1 MAEITAKMVK
11 DLRAK
16 TGAGMMDCKKALVK
30 ANGDLDK
37 AIEELRKAGLAN
49 ADKKGSRNA
58 AEGVVNIHISDDY
71 KTATISEI
79 NCETDFV
86 AKNADFQE
94 FVTSTTEHIQKTEP
108 VDVEAL
114 LNGEFKG
121 AKFEEE
127 LKTIIAKIGENIVV
141 RRFATIKTD
150 ANGVV
155 NGYVHMGGKVGVVV
169 AAACDKPETAEAVK
183 DVLKDIAMHAAA
195 MAPKYLNPESIPVED
210 IEKEVEIAKAQ
221 LLKEGK
227 PEQIIEKIIPGK
239 IKRFEA
245 DNCLTKQ
252 AFVKDDK
259 KTVEQVLSDAAKAAG
274 GEAKLA
280 EYIRYEMGEGLTK
293 NGCTLAAEVEATL
306 GSLKS

>member
-1 MAEITAKMVK
+1 MANVTAKMVK

-16 TGAGMMDCKKALVK
+16 TGAGMMDCKKALVE
-30 ANGDLDK
+30 ANGDEEK
-37 AIEELRKAGLAN
+37 AIEVLRKKGLAN

-58 AEGVVNIHISDDY
+58 AEGVVHITISDDY
-71 KTATISEI
+71 RTATISEI

-94 FVTSTTEHIQKTEP
+94 FVTTTTEHIQKTEP
-108 VDVEAL
+108 ADVDAL

-150 ANGVV
+150 ENGIV
-155 NGYVHMGGKVGVVV
+155 NGYVHMGGKVGVIV
-169 AAACDKPETAEAVK
+169 AASCDKPETAEALK
-183 DVLKDIAMHAAA
+183 NTLKDIAMHAAA
-195 MAPKYLNPESIPVED
+195 MAPKYINPKAIPTED
-210 IEKEVEIAKAQ
+210 IEKEKEIAKAQ

-227 PEQIIEKIIPGK
+227 PENIIEKIIPGK
-239 IKRFEA
+239 IKKFESE
-245 DNCLTKQ
+245 NCLTKQ

-259 KTVEQVLSDAAKAAG
+259 KTVEEVLSEAAKSVDG
-274 GEAKLA
+274 KAKLV

-293 NGCTLAAEVEATL
+293 NGCTLAAEVAAALE
-306 GSLKS
+306 

>member
-16 TGAGMMDCKKALVK
+16 TGAGMMDCKKALVE
-30 ANGDLDK
+30 ANGDEEK
-37 AIEELRKAGLAN
+37 AVEVLRKKGLAN
-49 ADKKGSRNA
+49 ADKKGDRNA
-58 AEGVVNIHISDDY
+58 AEGVVHIQLSDDY
-71 KTATISEI
+71 RTATISEI

-86 AKNADFQE
+86 AKNADFQT
-94 FVTSTTEHIQKTEP
+94 FVTETTQHIQKIGVAD
-108 VDVEAL
+108 VDAL
-114 LNGEFKG
+114 LNSEFKG

-127 LKTIIAKIGENIVV
+127 LKTVIAKIGENIVI

-150 ANGVV
+150 ENGIL

-169 AAACDKPETAEAVK
+169 GAACDNPQTAQAVK
-183 DVLKDIAMHAAA
+183 DVLRDIAMHAAA
-195 MAPKYLNPESIPVED
+195 MAPRYLDPQSIPAED

-227 PEQIIEKIIPGK
+227 PENIIEKIIPGK
-239 IKRFEA
+239 IKKFEA

-259 KTVEQVLSDAAKAAG
+259 KTVEEVLNEAAKAAG
-274 GEAKLA
+274 GKATLV

-293 NGCTLAAEVEATL
+293 NGCTLAAEVEAA
-306 GSLKS
+306 LK

>member
-11 DLRAK
+11 DLRTK
-16 TGAGMMDCKKALVK
+16 TSAGMMDCKKALVE
-30 ANGDLDK
+30 ANGDEEK
-37 AIEELRKAGLAN
+37 AIEILRKKGLAN
-49 ADKKGSRNA
+49 ADKKGDRNA
-58 AEGVVNIHISDDY
+58 AEGVVNVTISDDY

-94 FVTSTTEHIQKTEP
+94 FVTATTEQIQKTEP

-127 LKTIIAKIGENIVV
+127 LKTIISKIGENIVV
-141 RRFATIKTD
+141 RRFTTIKAD
-150 ANGVV
+150 ENGVV
-155 NGYVHMGGKVGVVV
+155 NGYVHMGGKVGVIV

-183 DVLKDIAMHAAA
+183 EILRDIAMHAAA
-195 MAPKYLNPESIPVED
+195 MSPKYLNPESIPAED
-210 IEKEVEIAKAQ
+210 LEKEKEIAKAQ
-221 LLKEGK
+221 LEKEGK
-227 PEQIIEKIIPGK
+227 PANIIEKIIPGK
-239 IKRFEA
+239 IKRFES

-259 KTVEQVLSDAAKAAG
+259 KTVEQVLADTAKAVN
-274 GEAKLA
+274 GEAKLV
-280 EYIRYEMGEGLTK
+280 EYVRYEMGEGLTK
-293 NGCTLAAEVEATL
+293 NGCTLAAEVAAAL
-306 GSLKS
+306 N

>member
-37 AIEELRKAGLAN
+37 AVEELRKAGLAN

-94 FVTSTTEHIQKTEP
+94 FVTATTEQIQKTEP

-121 AKFEEE
+121 ATFEEE
-127 LKTIIAKIGENIVV
+127 LKTIIAKIGENIVI
-141 RRFATIKTD
+141 RRFATIKAD
-150 ANGVV
+150 ENGVV

-183 DVLKDIAMHAAA
+183 DILKDIAMHAAA

-259 KTVEQVLSDAAKAAG
+259 KTVEQVLSDAAKAVG

>member
-11 DLRAK
+11 DLRTK
-16 TGAGMMDCKKALVK
+16 TSAGMMDCKKALVE
-30 ANGDLDK
+30 ANGDEEK
-37 AIEELRKAGLAN
+37 AIEVLRKKGLAN
-49 ADKKGSRNA
+49 ADKKGDRNA
-58 AEGVVNIHISDDY
+58 AEGVVNVTISDDY

-94 FVTSTTEHIQKTEP
+94 FVTATTEQIQKTEP

-141 RRFATIKTD
+141 RRFTTIKAD
-150 ANGVV
+150 ENGVV

-183 DVLKDIAMHAAA
+183 EILRDIAMHAAA
-195 MAPKYLNPESIPVED
+195 MNPKYLNPESIPAED
-210 IEKEVEIAKAQ
+210 LEKEKDIAKAQ
-221 LLKEGK
+221 LEKEGK
-227 PEQIIEKIIPGK
+227 PANIIEKIIPGK
-239 IKRFEA
+239 IKRFES

-259 KTVEQVLSDAAKAAG
+259 KTVEQVLADAAKAVN
-274 GEAKLA
+274 GEAKLV
-280 EYIRYEMGEGLTK
+280 EYVRYEMGEGLTK
-293 NGCTLAAEVEATL
+293 NGCTLAAEVAAAL
-306 GSLKS
+306 N

>member
-11 DLRAK
+11 ELRTK
-16 TGAGMMDCKKALVK
+16 TGAGMMECKKALVE
-30 ANGDLDK
+30 ANGDTEK
-37 AIEELRKAGLAN
+37 AVEVLRKKGLAN

-58 AEGVVNIHISDDY
+58 AEGVVNIEISEDN
-71 KTATISEI
+71 KVATISEI

-94 FVTSTTEHIQKTEP
+94 FVSSTTQHIQKIEP
-108 VDVEAL
+108 LDVDTL
-114 LNGEFKG
+114 LNSEFKG

-141 RRFATIKTD
+141 RRFATIKAD
-150 ANGVV
+150 ENGIL
-155 NGYVHMGGKVGVVV
+155 NGYVHMGGKVGVIV

-183 DVLKDIAMHAAA
+183 DALKDIAMHAAA
-195 MAPKYLNPESIPVED
+195 MAPKYLNPESIPAED

-221 LLKEGK
+221 LEKEGK
-227 PEQIIEKIIPGK
+227 PAQVIEKIIPGK
-239 IKRFEA
+239 IKRFET

-252 AFVKDDK
+252 EFVKAENK
-259 KTVEQVLSDAAKAAG
+259 ENVETYLNNIAKSVN
-274 GEAKLA
+274 GEAKLV

-293 NGCTLAAEVEATL
+293 NGCTLAAEVAAAL
-306 GSLKS
+306 N

>member
-16 TGAGMMDCKKALVK
+16 TGAGMMDCKKALVE
-30 ANGDLDK
+30 ANGDEEK
-37 AIEELRKAGLAN
+37 AIEVLRKKGLAN

-58 AEGVVNIHISDDY
+58 AEGVVHITISDDY

-86 AKNADFQE
+86 AKNADFQT
-94 FVTSTTEHIQKTEP
+94 FVTETTEHIQKTEP

-141 RRFATIKTD
+141 RRFATIKAD
-150 ANGVV
+150 ENGVV
-155 NGYVHMGGKVGVVV
+155 NGYVHMGGKVGVVL
-169 AAACDKPETAEAVK
+169 AAACDKPETADAIK
-183 DVLKDIAMHAAA
+183 DALKDIAMHAAA
-195 MAPKYLNPESIPVED
+195 MAPKYLNPEAIPAED
-210 IEKEVEIAKAQ
+210 IEKEKEIAKAQ

-227 PEQIIEKIIPGK
+227 PEQVIEKIIPGK
-239 IKRFEA
+239 IARFEK

-252 AFVKDDK
+252 EFVKSDNK
-259 KTVEQVLSDAAKAAG
+259 ESVEEFLNNAAKAANG
-274 GEAKLA
+274 KAKLV

-293 NGCTLAAEVEATL
+293 NGCTLAAEVAAAL
-306 GSLKS
+306 N

>member
-11 DLRAK
+11 DLRTK
-16 TGAGMMDCKKALVK
+16 TSAGMMDCKKALVE
-30 ANGDLDK
+30 ANGDEEK
-37 AIEELRKAGLAN
+37 AIEVLRKKGLAN
-49 ADKKGSRNA
+49 ADKKGDRNA
-58 AEGVVNIHISDDY
+58 AEGVVNVTISDDY

-94 FVTSTTEHIQKTEP
+94 FVTATTEQIQKTEP

-141 RRFATIKTD
+141 RRFTTIKAD
-150 ANGVV
+150 ENGVV

-183 DVLKDIAMHAAA
+183 EVLRDIAMHAAA
-195 MAPKYLNPESIPVED
+195 MNPKYLNPESIPAED
-210 IEKEVEIAKAQ
+210 LEKEKEIAKAQ
-221 LLKEGK
+221 LEKEGK
-227 PEQIIEKIIPGK
+227 PANIIEKIIPGK
-239 IKRFEA
+239 IKRFES

-259 KTVEQVLSDAAKAAG
+259 KTVEQVLADAAKAVN
-274 GEAKLA
+274 GEAKLV
-280 EYIRYEMGEGLTK
+280 EYVRYEMGEGLTK
-293 NGCTLAAEVEATL
+293 NGCTLAAEVAAAL
-306 GSLKS
+306 N

>member
-1 MAEITAKMVK
+1 MANITAKMVK

-16 TGAGMMDCKKALVK
+16 TGAGMMDCKKALVE
-30 ANGDLDK
+30 ANGDEEK
-37 AIEELRKAGLAN
+37 AIEVLRKKGLAN

-58 AEGVVNIHISDDY
+58 AEGVVNIAISDDY

-94 FVTSTTEHIQKTEP
+94 FVTTTTEHIQKTEP
-108 VDVEAL
+108 ADVDAL
-114 LNGEFKG
+114 LNGEFRG

-150 ANGVV
+150 ENGIV
-155 NGYVHMGGKVGVVV
+155 NGYVHMGGKVGVIV
-169 AAACDKPETAEAVK
+169 AASCDKPETAEALK
-183 DVLKDIAMHAAA
+183 NTLKDIAMHAAA
-195 MAPKYLNPESIPVED
+195 MAPKYINPEAIPTED
-210 IEKEVEIAKAQ
+210 IEKEKEIAKAQ

-227 PEQIIEKIIPGK
+227 PENIIEKIIPGK
-239 IKRFEA
+239 IKKFESE
-245 DNCLTKQ
+245 NCLTKQ

-259 KTVEQVLSDAAKAAG
+259 KTVEEVLSEAAKSVDG
-274 GEAKLA
+274 KAKLV

-293 NGCTLAAEVEATL
+293 NGCTLAAEVAAALE
-306 GSLKS
+306 

>member
-16 TGAGMMDCKKALVK
+16 TGAGMMDCKKALVE
-30 ANGDLDK
+30 ANGDEEK
-37 AIEELRKAGLAN
+37 AIEVLRKKGLAN

-58 AEGVVNIHISDDY
+58 AEGVVHITISDDY
-71 KTATISEI
+71 KVATISEI

-86 AKNADFQE
+86 AKNADFQT
-94 FVTSTTEHIQKTEP
+94 FVTETTELIQKTEP

-141 RRFATIKTD
+141 RRFATIKAD
-150 ANGVV
+150 ENGVV
-155 NGYVHMGGKVGVVV
+155 NGYVHMGGKVGVVL
-169 AAACDKPETAEAVK
+169 AAACDKPETADAIK
-183 DVLKDIAMHAAA
+183 DALKDIAMHAAA
-195 MAPKYLNPESIPVED
+195 MAPKYLNPEAIPAED
-210 IEKEVEIAKAQ
+210 IEKEKEIAKAQ

-227 PEQIIEKIIPGK
+227 PEQVIEKIIPGK
-239 IKRFEA
+239 IARFEK

-252 AFVKDDK
+252 EFVKSDNK
-259 KTVEQVLSDAAKAAG
+259 ESVEEFLNNAAKAVDG
-274 GEAKLA
+274 KAKLV

-293 NGCTLAAEVEATL
+293 NGCTLAAEVAAAL
-306 GSLKS
+306 N

>member
-1 MAEITAKMVK
+1 MANITAKMVK
-11 DLRAK
+11 DLREK
-16 TGAGMMDCKKALVK
+16 TSAGMMDCKKALVE
-30 ANGDLDK
+30 ANGDEEK
-37 AIEELRKAGLAN
+37 AVEILRKKGLAN

-58 AEGVVNIHISDDY
+58 AEGVVNVEISDDY

-86 AKNADFQE
+86 AKNADFQK
-94 FVTSTTEHIQKTEP
+94 FVTETTEHIQKTEP
-108 VDVEAL
+108 VDVDAL

-150 ANGVV
+150 ENGVV

-169 AAACDKPETAEAVK
+169 AAACDKPETAEAIK
-183 DVLKDIAMHAAA
+183 DTLKDIAMHAAA
-195 MAPKYLNPESIPVED
+195 MSPKYLNPESIPAED

-221 LLKEGK
+221 LEKEGK
-227 PEQIIEKIIPGK
+227 PAKVIEHIIPGK
-239 IKRFEA
+239 IERFKK

-252 AFVKDDK
+252 EYVKAEK
-259 KTVEQVLSDAAKAAG
+259 KEDVETFLNNQAKKVG
-274 GEAKLA
+274 GEAKLV

-293 NGCTLAAEVEATL
+293 NGCTLAEEVAA
-306 GSLKS
+306 SLA

>member
-1 MAEITAKMVK
+1 MANITAKMVK

-16 TGAGMMDCKKALVK
+16 TGAGMMDCKKALVE
-30 ANGDLDK
+30 ANGDEEK
-37 AIEELRKAGLAN
+37 AIEVLRKKGLAN

-58 AEGVVNIHISDDY
+58 AEGVVNIAISDDY

-94 FVTSTTEHIQKTEP
+94 FVTTTTEHIQKTEP
-108 VDVEAL
+108 ADVDAL

-150 ANGVV
+150 ENGIV
-155 NGYVHMGGKVGVVV
+155 NGYVHMGGKVGVIV
-169 AAACDKPETAEAVK
+169 AASCDKPETAKAVK

-195 MAPKYLNPESIPVED
+195 MAPKYINPEAIPTED
-210 IEKEVEIAKAQ
+210 IEKEKEIAKAQ

-227 PEQIIEKIIPGK
+227 PENIIEKIIPGK
-239 IKRFEA
+239 IKKFESE
-245 DNCLTKQ
+245 NCLTKQ

-259 KTVEQVLSDAAKAAG
+259 KTVEEVLSEAAKSVDG
-274 GEAKLA
+274 KAKLV

-293 NGCTLAAEVEATL
+293 NGCTLAAEVAAALE
-306 GSLKS
+306 

>member
-11 DLRAK
+11 ELRAK
-16 TGAGMMDCKKALVK
+16 TSAGMMDCKKALVEADGDAEK
-30 ANGDLDK
+30 AVSV
-37 AIEELRKAGLAN
+37 LRKRGLAN

-58 AEGVVNIHISDDY
+58 AEGVVNISISENG
-71 KTATISEI
+71 KVATISEI

-86 AKNADFQE
+86 AKNADFQG
-94 FVTSTTEHIQKTEP
+94 FVTATTEQVQKIEP
-108 VDVEAL
+108 ADVEAL
-114 LNGEFKG
+114 LSTEFKG
-121 AKFEEE
+121 ATFDEE

-150 ANGVV
+150 DNGAV

-169 AAACDKPETAEAVK
+169 AVSCDKPETAEA
-183 DVLKDIAMHAAA
+183 LKDILKDISMHAAA
-195 MAPKYLNPESIPVED
+195 MSPKYLNVEAIPAED

-221 LLKEGK
+221 LEKEGK
-227 PEQIIEKIIPGK
+227 PAKIIEHIIPGK
-239 IKRFEA
+239 IKRFQT

-259 KTVEQVLSDAAKAAG
+259 KSVEQVLSDTAKAVG
-274 GEAKLA
+274 GTARLV

-293 NGCTLAAEVEATL
+293 NGCTLAAEVAAAL
-306 GSLKS
+306 N

>member
-1 MAEITAKMVK
+1 MANVTAKMVK

-16 TGAGMMDCKKALVK
+16 TGAGMMDCKKALVE
-30 ANGDLDK
+30 ANGDEEK
-37 AIEELRKAGLAN
+37 AIEVLRKKGLAN

-58 AEGVVNIHISDDY
+58 AEGVVNVFISEDG

-86 AKNADFQE
+86 AKNADFQT
-94 FVTSTTEHIQKTEP
+94 FVTKTTEHIQKTEP
-108 VDVEAL
+108 VDVDAL
-114 LNGEFKG
+114 LNGEFNG

-150 ANGVV
+150 ANGMI

-183 DVLKDIAMHAAA
+183 DILKDIAMHAAA
-195 MAPKYLNPESIPVED
+195 MAPKYINPEAIPAED
-210 IEKEVEIAKAQ
+210 IEKEKEIAKAQ
-221 LLKEGK
+221 LEKEGK
-227 PEQIIEKIIPGK
+227 PAQIIEKIIPGK
-239 IKRFEA
+239 IKKFESES
-245 DNCLTKQ
+245 CLTKQ

-259 KTVEQVLSDAAKAAG
+259 KTVEQVLAEAAKAVG

-293 NGCTLAAEVEATL
+293 SGCNLAEEVAATLA
-306 GSLKS
+306 

>member
-1 MAEITAKMVK
+1 MADITAKMVK

-16 TGAGMMDCKKALVK
+16 TGAGMMDCKKALVE
-30 ANGDLDK
+30 ANGDEEK
-37 AIEELRKAGLAN
+37 AVEVLRKKGLAN

-58 AEGVVNIHISDDY
+58 AEGVVNIVISDDY

-86 AKNADFQE
+86 AKNSDFQD
-94 FVTSTTEHIQKTEP
+94 FVTSTTTQIQKTEP
-108 VDVEAL
+108 ADVDAL

-127 LKTIIAKIGENIVV
+127 LKTIIAKIGENIVI

-150 ANGVV
+150 ANGIV
-155 NGYVHMGGKVGVVV
+155 NGYVHMGGKVGVIV

-183 DVLKDIAMHAAA
+183 DILKDISMHAAA
-195 MAPKYLNPESIPVED
+195 MSPKYLNPEAIPVED
-210 IEKEVEIAKAQ
+210 IEKEKEIARAQ
-221 LLKEGK
+221 LAKEGK
-227 PEQIIEKIIPGK
+227 PEKIIENIIPGK
-239 IKRFEA
+239 IKKFEK

-259 KTVEQVLSDAAKAAG
+259 KSVEEVLSETAKAVG
-274 GEAKLA
+274 GEATLV

-293 NGCTLAAEVEATL
+293 NGCTLAAEVAAAL
-306 GSLKS
+306 N

>member
-11 DLRAK
+11 DLRTK
-16 TGAGMMDCKKALVK
+16 TSAGMMDCKKALVE
-30 ANGDLDK
+30 ANGDEEK
-37 AIEELRKAGLAN
+37 AIEVLRKKGLAN
-49 ADKKGSRNA
+49 ADKKGDRNA
-58 AEGVVNIHISDDY
+58 AEGVVNVTISDDY

-94 FVTSTTEHIQKTEP
+94 FVTATTEQIQKTEP

-141 RRFATIKTD
+141 RRFTTIKAD
-150 ANGVV
+150 ENGVV

-183 DVLKDIAMHAAA
+183 EILRDIAMHAAA
-195 MAPKYLNPESIPVED
+195 MSPKYLNPESIPAED
-210 IEKEVEIAKAQ
+210 LEKEKEIAKAQ
-221 LLKEGK
+221 LEKEGK
-227 PEQIIEKIIPGK
+227 PANIIEKIIPGK
-239 IKRFEA
+239 IKRFES

-259 KTVEQVLSDAAKAAG
+259 KTVEQVLADAAKAVN
-274 GEAKLA
+274 GEAKLV
-280 EYIRYEMGEGLTK
+280 EYVRYEMGEGLTK
-293 NGCTLAAEVEATL
+293 NGCTLAAEVAAAL
-306 GSLKS
+306 N

>member
-11 DLRAK
+11 DLRTK
-16 TGAGMMDCKKALVK
+16 TSAGMMDCKKALVE
-30 ANGDLDK
+30 ANGDEEK
-37 AIEELRKAGLAN
+37 AVEILRKKGLAN

-58 AEGVVNIHISDDY
+58 AEGVVNVSISDDY

-94 FVTSTTEHIQKTEP
+94 FVSSTTEQIQKTEP

-127 LKTIIAKIGENIVV
+127 LKTIISKIGENIVV
-141 RRFATIKTD
+141 RRFTTIKAD
-150 ANGVV
+150 ENGVV
-155 NGYVHMGGKVGVVV
+155 NGYVHMGGKVGVIV

-183 DVLKDIAMHAAA
+183 EILRDIAMHAAA
-195 MAPKYLNPESIPVED
+195 MSPKYLNPEAIPAED
-210 IEKEVEIAKAQ
+210 LEKEKEIAKAQ
-221 LLKEGK
+221 LEKEGK
-227 PEQIIEKIIPGK
+227 PANIIEKIIPGK
-239 IKRFEA
+239 IKRFET

-259 KTVEQVLSDAAKAAG
+259 KSVEQVLADAAKAVN
-274 GEAKLA
+274 GEAKLV
-280 EYIRYEMGEGLTK
+280 EYVRYEMGEGLTK
-293 NGCTLAAEVEATL
+293 NGCTLAAEVAAAL
-306 GSLKS
+306 N

>member
-1 MAEITAKMVK
+1 MANITAKMVK
-11 DLRAK
+11 DLREK
-16 TGAGMMDCKKALVK
+16 TSAGMMDCKKALVE
-30 ANGDLDK
+30 ANGDEEK
-37 AIEELRKAGLAN
+37 AIEILRKKGLAN

-58 AEGVVNIHISDDY
+58 AEGVVNVEISDDY

-86 AKNADFQE
+86 AKNADFQK
-94 FVTSTTEHIQKTEP
+94 FVTETTEHIQKTEP
-108 VDVEAL
+108 VDVDAL

-141 RRFATIKTD
+141 RRFTTIKAD

-169 AAACDKPETAEAVK
+169 AAACDKPETAEAIK
-183 DVLKDIAMHAAA
+183 DTLKDIAMHAAA
-195 MAPKYLNPESIPVED
+195 MAPKYLNPESIPAED

-221 LLKEGK
+221 LEKEGK
-227 PEQIIEKIIPGK
+227 PAKVIEHIIPGK
-239 IKRFEA
+239 IERFKK

-252 AFVKDDK
+252 EYVKAEK
-259 KTVEQVLSDAAKAAG
+259 KEDVETFLNNQAKKVG
-274 GEAKLA
+274 GEAKLV

-293 NGCTLAAEVEATL
+293 NGCTLAEEVAA
-306 GSLKS
+306 SLA

>member
-11 DLRAK
+11 DLRTK
-16 TGAGMMDCKKALVK
+16 TSAGMMDCKKALVE
-30 ANGDLDK
+30 ANGDEEK
-37 AIEELRKAGLAN
+37 AIEILRKKGLAN
-49 ADKKGSRNA
+49 ADKKGDRNA
-58 AEGVVNIHISDDY
+58 AEGVVNVTISDDY

-94 FVTSTTEHIQKTEP
+94 FVTSTTEQIQKTEP

-141 RRFATIKTD
+141 RRFTTIKAD
-150 ANGVV
+150 ENGVV

-183 DVLKDIAMHAAA
+183 EILRDIAMHAAA
-195 MAPKYLNPESIPVED
+195 MSPKYLNPESIPAED
-210 IEKEVEIAKAQ
+210 LEKEKEIAKAQ
-221 LLKEGK
+221 LEKEGK
-227 PEQIIEKIIPGK
+227 PANIIDKIIPGK
-239 IKRFEA
+239 IKRFES

-259 KTVEQVLSDAAKAAG
+259 KTVEQVLADAAKAVN
-274 GEAKLA
+274 GEAKLV
-280 EYIRYEMGEGLTK
+280 EYVRYEMGEGLTK
-293 NGCTLAAEVEATL
+293 NGCTLAAEVAAAL
-306 GSLKS
+306 N